1 MIDPVNHAPLSPQP
15 EIPAAPETVRDPYAE
30 LRSMLAMA
38 VAAMLFLA
46 FSMDLFVWYQFY
58 IVRRELL
65 ELRPQMQQMAA
76 DFEKNQAPLINAM
89 YSSLVV
95 FGKSNPEFNGVL
107 LRYNVIPAPPA
118 ATAPPPAR

>member
-1 MIDPVNHAPLSPQP
+1 MIDPVNPSPLSPQP
-15 EIPAAPETVRDPYAE
+15 EIPAASEKVRDPHAE

-38 VAAMLFLA
+38 VTAMLFLA
-46 FSMDLFVWYQFY
+46 FSMDLFLWYQFY
-58 IVRRELL
+58 IVRREVL

-107 LRYNVIPAPPA
+107 LRYNVI
-118 ATAPPPAR
+118 TAPPPAR